1 MPLFIDLC
9 VKAFYDLYFFEG
21 GYEFELIYQT

>member
-9 VKAFYDLYFFEG
+9 IKAFCDIYFFEG